1 MKTPILIALLATS
14 ILAKDIPMAV
24 VVRVKGRVAAGPPK
38 ALKPVK
44 SGDVISKDWVV
55 KTESDG
61 SALLRLL
68 KDKSLADVKASSTVE
83 LDARSDGA
91 GTVQDIAVL
100 SGQVA
105 FQVPSGG
112 DGNKGRTE
120 TTVATAKGAQ
130 FGMSTATNG
139 STRVDVLTGTVQVC
153 NQMTGEHKSVQSGQ
167 SLVSGYEGFGELRQ
181 VASDSSL
188 ARMDAPAGQTVAGEE
203 TTQLQVPFTDPVTGK
218 TSTLVV
224 QVRRNRRGS
233 AP

>member
-1 MKTPILIALLATS
+1 MKTPILLALLAS
-14 ILAKDIPMAV
+14 SLLAKDIPLAV
-24 VVRVKGRVAAGPPK
+24 VVRVKGGVTAGPPK

-68 KDKSLADVKASSTVE
+68 KDKSLADVKKSSTVE
-83 LDARSDGA
+83 LDARSNGA

-100 SGQVA
+100 AGEVA
-105 FQVPSGG
+105 FQVPPGG
-112 DGNKGRTE
+112 DGGKARSE

-153 NQMTGEHKSVQSGQ
+153 NQMTGEHQSVRSGQ

-188 ARMDAPAGQTVAGEE
+188 ARMDAPSNRTVPAEQ
-203 TTQLQVPFTDPVTGK
+203 TTQLQVPFVDPVTGK

-224 QVRRNRRGS
+224 QVKLNR
-233 AP
+233 

>member
-1 MKTPILIALLATS
+1 MKTPILLALLAS
-14 ILAKDIPMAV
+14 SLLAKDIPLAV
-24 VVRVKGRVAAGPPK
+24 VVRVKGGVTAGPPK

-68 KDKSLADVKASSTVE
+68 KDKSLADVKKSSTVE
-83 LDARSDGA
+83 LDARSNGA

-100 SGQVA
+100 AGEVA
-105 FQVPSGG
+105 FQVPPGG
-112 DGNKGRTE
+112 DGGKARSE

-153 NQMTGEHKSVQSGQ
+153 NQMTGEHQSVRSGQ

-188 ARMDAPAGQTVAGEE
+188 ARMDTPSNRTVPAEQ

-224 QVRRNRRGS
+224 QVKLNR
-233 AP
+233 

>member
-1 MKTPILIALLATS
+1 MKTAILLALLASS
-14 ILAKDIPMAV
+14 ILAKDVPMAV
-24 VVRVKGRVAAGPPK
+24 VVRAKGRVAAGPPK

-44 SGDVISKDWVV
+44 SGDVISKDWIV

-61 SALLRLL
+61 VVLLRLL
-68 KDKSLADVKASSTVE
+68 KDKSLADVKPSSTVE
-83 LDARSDGA
+83 LDSRSNGA

-105 FQVPSGG
+105 FQVPVGG
-112 DGNKGRTE
+112 DGDKARTE

-153 NQMTGEHKSVQSGQ
+153 NQMTGEHQSVRTGQ
-167 SLVSGYEGFGELRQ
+167 SLVSGYDGFGELRQ
-181 VASDSSL
+181 VPSDSSL
-188 ARMDAPAGQTVAGEE
+188 ARMDAPSIPAVGSEE
-203 TTQLQVPFTDPVTGK
+203 TTELQVPFADPVTGR

-224 QVRRNRRGS
+224 RVKRSR
-233 AP
+233 